1 MNRKLN
7 GGDCSYIHEGASIS
21 QDPTSGL
28 KTVQS
33 SKISCGLPFD
43 PDE

>member
-1 MNRKLN
+1 MEGTAL
-7 GGDCSYIHEGASIS
+7 YIHECASIS
-21 QDPTSGL
+21 QDPMSVL

-33 SKISCGLPFD
+33 SKISRGPPFD